1 MQVTCDYCKERLDK
15 LNSVKVN
22 RKYYHKNCYK
32 MKRIKKHIFYILTNK
47 KKVVGLQGQIRGKI
61 NEHLESYEYLYILFV
76 LRKKINLNH
85 INGLVYFLQN
95 EQYKKEFIIYK
106 SKKIKV
112 KKSEIKIVKNEIFQ
126 IKNTENKKWGDSIC
140 CHSIQTQKQE

>member
-1 MQVTCDYCKERLDK
+1 M
-15 LNSVKVN
+15 
-22 RKYYHKNCYK
+22 
-32 MKRIKKHIFYILTNK
+32 
-47 KKVVGLQGQIRGKI
+47 
-61 NEHLESYEYLYILFV
+61 FV

-140 CHSIQTQKQE
+140 CHSIQAQKQE